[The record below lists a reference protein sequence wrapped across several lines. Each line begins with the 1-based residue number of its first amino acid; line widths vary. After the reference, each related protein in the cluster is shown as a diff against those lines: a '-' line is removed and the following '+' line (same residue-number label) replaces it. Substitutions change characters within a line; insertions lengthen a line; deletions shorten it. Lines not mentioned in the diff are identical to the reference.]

1 MIVKSLISA
10 ETYCSSQHI
19 MKFVFKKKHYQVCSW
34 STINL
39 VPIIK
44 KMPICLLYLAPS
56 SGLYA
61 IKIGKAT
68 FGVRKNEWIW
78 EEGVSYWST
87 VEVSDSALMR
97 YPSGVSVKF
106 DLVVISIAGL
116 IQVWIEIVYSHQLWN
131 KTIKSQKFTKI
142 YWHTL

>member
-1 MIVKSLISA
+1 MIVIGLISA

-68 FGVRKNEWIW
+68 FGVRKNKWIW

-87 VEVSDSALMR
+87 VEVSDS
-97 YPSGVSVKF
+97 SVKF
-106 DLVVISIAGL
+106 DLVVISIASL
-116 IQVWIEIVYSHQLWN
+116 IQVWIEIVYSHKLWN

>member
-1 MIVKSLISA
+1 MNYKTAYLCSNLLLPLFIISFLIKWENHTKADNEISDCEKSHFRWDILFFPTHY
-10 ETYCSSQHI
+10 E
-19 MKFVFKKKHYQVCSW
+19 FVFKKKHYQVCSW

-68 FGVRKNEWIW
+68 FGVRKNKWIW

-87 VEVSDSALMR
+87 VEVSDC
-97 YPSGVSVKF
+97 
-106 DLVVISIAGL
+106 
-116 IQVWIEIVYSHQLWN
+116 
-131 KTIKSQKFTKI
+131 FTAI
-142 YWHTL
+142 PEWSLL